1 MNEFSAAIA
10 LAQFESTKVSFL
22 EKEYGNKI
30 FRIVSKTDYLIPQKI
45 EKKSYS
51 TFYTAAVKLK
61 ENKKVSWEKFKKKFI
76 SFGGKDGIYAPAQLL
91 CDEPIIKR
99 LKIEKCFKNCK
110 KGLCQN
116 LLRHPCGKKITK
128 KIIAIHH

>member
-1 MNEFSAAIA
+1 M
-10 LAQFESTKVSFL
+10 
-22 EKEYGNKI
+22 GNKI

-99 LKIEKCFKNCK
+99 LKIGKCFKNCK
-110 KGLCQN
+110 KGCVKTCSGTPVAKKLQKK
-116 LLRHPCGKKITK
+116 LLLFTTNQTSLIEINKQASALEKTINYFK
-128 KIIAIHH
+128 